1 LCLSDSYNR
10 EIKLD
15 KEPEKIISLSPGIT
29 EMLFLLNAEN
39 KLIGISD
46 YCDYPEETQYIRKVG
61 GLQNI
66 NIENIISLQPD
77 VVIIGSIIPKNEVD
91 KLEKS
96 GITVI
101 AIKQEEKLEGMLD
114 ALKMLGQ
121 IVNNERCA
129 DSLGLYYKN
138 LLEEFKVQ
146 SSYKLPRP
154 SGTPSNFEGDIL
166 PSPFSLSPFYLSPF
180 TLSPFTFHPS
190 PFTFHPSP
198 FTLHPFTFHLSP
210 FTLHPSPFTLRKPTV
225 YYAVSFGAAGDY
237 TAPAN
242 SHINEII
249 EYAGGRNIGENLT
262 TWNISREYLFTQN
275 PDIVFISTEDLPYFV
290 KTYPYTLLDAV
301 KEGRV
306 YPIESGWIDV
316 ISPRNFWAIELMREK
331 IQETIGLK
339 NSKNGCFVDAMLF

>member
-1 LCLSDSYNR
+1 MLYKSTNRLLKALVYFYFISLCGACLSQKDKAGTFLCLSDSYNR

-29 EMLFLLNAEN
+29 EMLFLLNAED

-77 VVIIGSIIPKNEVD
+77 VVLIGSIIPKNEVD

-129 DSLGLYYKN
+129 DSLGLYYRN
-138 LLEEFKVQ
+138 LLEEYRTCVTRYTLQALHVTNNTESKRCLKPQ
-146 SSYKLPRP
+146 TSNL
-154 SGTPSNFEGDIL
+154 TPHTS
-166 PSPFSLSPFYLSPF
+166 
-180 TLSPFTFHPS
+180 
-190 PFTFHPSP
+190 
-198 FTLHPFTFHLSP
+198 HLTPHTAHLTPHTS
-210 FTLHPSPFTLRKPTV
+210 HRKPTV
-225 YYAVSFGAAGDY
+225 YYAVSFGAAGDF

-275 PDIVFISTEDLPYFV
+275 PDIIFIRTEDLPYFV

-316 ISPRNFWAIELMREK
+316 ISPRNFWAIEVMKEN
-331 IQETIGLK
+331 IHFLK
-339 NSKNGCFVDAMLF
+339 H